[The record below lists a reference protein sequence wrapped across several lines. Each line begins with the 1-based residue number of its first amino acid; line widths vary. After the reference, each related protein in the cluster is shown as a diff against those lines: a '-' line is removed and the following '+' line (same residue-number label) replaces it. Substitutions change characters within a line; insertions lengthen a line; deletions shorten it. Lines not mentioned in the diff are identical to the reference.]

1 LILIGIEHD
10 DSLKKSGL
18 LDYKNVKYFG
28 KKPYESLAGYV
39 HFWDVCII
47 PFLINDITKATSPVK
62 LFEYMAMEKPVV
74 STALPECLKYTAVK
88 IAQNVQEFVSLVEE
102 CKDDCKDEKRKELLK
117 KCAWEN
123 DWSVKAAELKAY
135 MGEWEK
141 NER

>member
-1 LILIGIEHD
+1 M
-10 DSLKKSGL
+10 
-18 LDYKNVKYFG
+18 YRN
-28 KKPYESLAGYV
+28 
-39 HFWDVCII
+39 
-47 PFLINDITKATSPVK
+47 
-62 LFEYMAMEKPVV
+62 
-74 STALPECLKYTAVK
+74 
-88 IAQNVQEFVSLVEE
+88 FVSLVEE